1 MKLLKMEELEDF
13 QEVHLDEIG
22 NVYRYQGEIIRIINK
37 KAERYVRQL
46 FGCGLIEELIEK
58 KLFVETIISEYC
70 LQDNQMV
77 LIHKTIF
84 PQTVS
89 TQWSFCMQKD
99 AALLVLQ
106 MNQVCWKY
114 GYELKDCHQFNILF
128 DGCKP
133 VYVDFGSIVKR
144 KDKEKWIA
152 RDEFLK
158 CFYYPLKLWKMGY
171 SNLVAALLRNWKY
184 QNLDEMRRMYYANLP
199 KAFLEKI
206 SQANALVN
214 KNPTSEIEYLI
225 KKIDALNYHEGTI
238 WGDYQDVYW
247 ERGNK
252 RFEYE
257 IEWIKSRED
266 IYSVIEIGA
275 NQGNFSCMLLKGT
288 QVKQVIASDYDME
301 AVDKM
306 YQRVKQIKKLSDQ
319 LTPVLLDFA
328 SDSLLCLHKFISD
341 LVVANAL
348 MHHLI
353 LTQGLA
359 ITAIVG
365 RLSALTNKYV
375 IVEFM
380 PLGVAGIKSRLPL
393 WYTLEW
399 FLENLEKEFEILK
412 VNKLEKNRIVIIGE
426 KHA

>member
-1 MKLLKMEELEDF
+1 M
-13 QEVHLDEIG
+13 
-22 NVYRYQGEIIRIINK
+22 
-37 KAERYVRQL
+37 
-46 FGCGLIEELIEK
+46 
-58 KLFVETIISEYC
+58 
-70 LQDNQMV
+70 
-77 LIHKTIF
+77 
-84 PQTVS
+84 
-89 TQWSFCMQKD
+89 
-99 AALLVLQ
+99 
-106 MNQVCWKY
+106 
-114 GYELKDCHQFNILF
+114 
-128 DGCKP
+128 
-133 VYVDFGSIVKR
+133 
-144 KDKEKWIA
+144 
-152 RDEFLK
+152 
-158 CFYYPLKLWKMGY
+158 
-171 SNLVAALLRNWKY
+171 
-184 QNLDEMRRMYYANLP
+184 
-199 KAFLEKI
+199 EKI

>member
-58 KLFVETIISEYC
+58 KLFVDTIISEYC

-199 KAFLEKI
+199 KAF
-206 SQANALVN
+206 
-214 KNPTSEIEYLI
+214 
-225 KKIDALNYHEGTI
+225 
-238 WGDYQDVYW
+238 W
-247 ERGNK
+247 R
-252 RFEYE
+252 
-257 IEWIKSRED
+257 KSVR
-266 IYSVIEIGA
+266 
-275 NQGNFSCMLLKGT
+275 QM
-288 QVKQVIASDYDME
+288 
-301 AVDKM
+301 
-306 YQRVKQIKKLSDQ
+306 R
-319 LTPVLLDFA
+319 
-328 SDSLLCLHKFISD
+328 
-341 LVVANAL
+341 
-348 MHHLI
+348 
-353 LTQGLA
+353 
-359 ITAIVG
+359 
-365 RLSALTNKYV
+365 
-375 IVEFM
+375 
-380 PLGVAGIKSRLPL
+380 
-393 WYTLEW
+393 
-399 FLENLEKEFEILK
+399 
-412 VNKLEKNRIVIIGE
+412 
-426 KHA
+426 